1 MYKDIIFL
9 TFFALN
15 EHTDFVPEEL
25 LELINSTEHK
35 MLGYRGVLYLPEARG
50 MAVLMGDM
58 SALSRA
64 DSYFTNMRMPW
75 ESNEPK
81 EVVFSVG
88 LFETLVQRPNE
99 ETNFVKAL
107 NFSFGYQ
114 AICLAHSEMLGMFA
128 VGLDNGHVALYK
140 VEANRLN
147 KITDEGTMK
156 VHSKRV
162 MGLAFDSLRGLL
174 FSIGED
180 GYLQASDVNR
190 RQVLGCI
197 LTSDDGLQTETL
209 RNVLRQRLQK
219 VLHHG
224 RQRSRPRLRPHPGA
238 FTRCP
243 PRKS

>member
-25 LELINSTEHK
+25 LDLLNSMEHK
-35 MLGYRGVLYLPEARG
+35 MLGYRCVLYLPEARG

-114 AICLAHSEMLGMFA
+114 AICMAHSEMLGMFA
-128 VGLDNGHVALYK
+128 IGLDNGHVALYK

-190 RQVLGCI
+190 RQVLGCS
-197 LTSDDGLQTETL
+197 LTSHDGLQTEAL
-209 RNVLRQRLQK
+209 RNVLRQRFQK
-219 VLHHG
+219 VVYHG
-224 RQRSRPRLRPHPGA
+224 RERTGARLRPHPGWV
-238 FTRCP
+238 TRCRP
-243 PRKS
+243 KR